1 MHAIKSQKNT
11 MILIFHSTSLRNV
24 LRTITVS
31 NNYLLQ
37 INYVTVTYTN
47 YVIDTAANWYDDDH
61 IWMCVRNSSE
71 RLRWLSSVGFF
82 LGGSLRRRLYNREFK
97 IYDAAGSATR
107 SEFQLKSER

>member
-1 MHAIKSQKNT
+1 M
-11 MILIFHSTSLRNV
+11 

-61 IWMCVRNSSE
+61 IWMCVRNRSE
-71 RLRWLSSVGFF
+71 R
-82 LGGSLRRRLYNREFK
+82 GGSVVFSWDLLGAFVCQQYNLRTDHSFIRKVGEL
-97 IYDAAGSATR
+97 R
-107 SEFQLKSER
+107 S